1 VTGQTSRH
9 IEEELQMH
17 PYLSQAL
24 AQAQMTDA
32 HRRAA
37 SARLAATAAQ
47 GRKASVRSKASH
59 GAHST
64 HAARRFLMW
73 GA

>member
-1 VTGQTSRH
+1 
-9 IEEELQMH
+9 MH

-37 SARLAATAAQ
+37 AARLAASAAE
-47 GRKASVRSKASH
+47 GRKARARTKASH
-59 GAHST
+59 STESTVRAH
-64 HAARRFLMW
+64 RFLLR